1 MRDSTDYAASPRPN
15 RPGMLLRVAVRF
27 LAVVCLATAGGV
39 AFTYVVP
46 VLAEY
51 QQVLEEEAALHE
63 RREALRREVAR
74 ARNELH
80 WLRYDPA
87 FYEIHARDRLNL
99 QRPDEIVVRFPDQPG
114 GED

>member
-1 MRDSTDYAASPRPN
+1 MRNPSDYDTSPRPN
-15 RPGMLLRVAVRF
+15 RPGALLRVAVRF
-27 LAVVCLATAGGV
+27 LAVVCLASAGGV

-46 VLAEY
+46 VLAEHR
-51 QQVLEEEAALHE
+51 QALEEEAALHE

-87 FYEIHARDRLNL
+87 YYEIHARDRLDL
-99 QRPDEIVVRFPDQPG
+99 QRPGEIVVRFPDETG
-114 GED
+114 GAH